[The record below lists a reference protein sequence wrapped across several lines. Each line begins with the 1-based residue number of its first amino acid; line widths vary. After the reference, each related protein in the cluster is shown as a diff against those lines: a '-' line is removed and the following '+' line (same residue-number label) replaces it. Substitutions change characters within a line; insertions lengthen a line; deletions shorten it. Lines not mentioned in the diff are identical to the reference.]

1 MTHLLSSAD
10 ISIFSMEISNFFYI
24 EEYKCRFQFKTETI
38 VKNFFEPLKVVLLN
52 MVAILMMS
60 AKLAYLDFIK
70 I

>member
-38 VKNFFEPLKVVLLN
+38 VKNFFESLKVVLIN